1 MVRLTYDLVCTGAYD
16 MTTERLAVRIDAE
29 QRRKLNEMAE
39 RKQETISEVV
49 RRLIDDAYEDD
60 LRAWRHQ
67 LVSEMAALNIEDVP
81 EPDELCR
88 QLNAKYDFERL
99 R

>member
-1 MVRLTYDLVCTGAYD
+1 
-16 MTTERLAVRIDAE
+16 MTTERLAVRIEAE

-39 RKQETISEVV
+39 RKQEVV

-99 R
+99 C